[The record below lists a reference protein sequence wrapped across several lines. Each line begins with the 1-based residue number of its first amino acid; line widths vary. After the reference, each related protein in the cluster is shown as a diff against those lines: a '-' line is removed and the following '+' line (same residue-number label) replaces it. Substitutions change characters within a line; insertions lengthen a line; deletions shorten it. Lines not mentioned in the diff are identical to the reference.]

1 MTAVKA
7 KTPAGAKAQV
17 AGNSAIN
24 LDVMMG
30 KAQQELR
37 TSKDRAM
44 HAAAYSYIIWSECQT
59 PSGKTWFDAAV
70 KAENAQIDADNAK
83 MKKDR
88 SDINKFENNKLPKTH
103 PINETGDDAE
113 AKTISAKAKADM
125 IALQAQYAGKNAPEA
140 KKTIE
145 MTNGVIDFMAV
156 VKLVFKFFTAKD
168 ASLLSRYA
176 TVCKFIHERFA
187 AVVPL
192 NFADIV
198 TALADAGG
206 FEASYKAQT
215 TAKQNT
221 KNNAKGSE
229 VQLMT
234 EKAQAVG
241 KESAKAMTAVQSFD
255 MSITNVAEGFTVL
268 LARTD
273 GSKVEVLGEAP
284 VTEAQI
290 TKLVAAFEAPDATI
304 VPAASAFIGRVLS
317 LGEVVGGVMAS
328 TKDGK
333 GQRKLAMRQDDNG
346 KTQLLVSLQKETAG
360 VVVHATPK
368 HDEIQ
373 LGSPEGL
380 FVLSQDHLKQLAQRM
395 TDPLYRRFTQIEAN
409 AAPTKQ
415 DGKKALSKL
424 SWDLTNAVAVK
435 EGEAAKLERL
445 FWSDFSNSADK
456 PTDIEDAKFS
466 TCLIVGRDALVAFYD
481 EVLDKVKKIDEAE
494 NKTAAGTVKKKKTRA
509 AKLEYIGGK
518 LTIEVPG
525 KLKSVQ
531 AVTAHLDKSVALE
544 FRPTDLSALVKA
556 LKQQSASI
564 FYFQIDEGGLLGV
577 KWSDDL
583 GTYAVYVPSLQSNGA
598 LNPKRI
604 SKAQAQAGQFWVNL
618 PMPKVNTAP
627 AKRTIAKKPIA
638 A

>member
-1 MTAVKA
+1 MAAVKA
-7 KTPAGAKAQV
+7 KTPAGAQEQV
-17 AGNSAIN
+17 AGTSAIN
-24 LDVMMG
+24 LNALMG

-59 PSGKTWFDAAV
+59 ASGNAWFDAAV

-83 MKKDR
+83 IKKDR
-88 SDINKFENNKLPKTH
+88 SDINKFEEGKLPKTH
-103 PINETGDDAE
+103 AIYETGDDPE
-113 AKTISAKAKADM
+113 AKAISAKAKADM
-125 IALQAQYAGKNAPEA
+125 IALQALYAGKNAPTA

-145 MTNGVIDFMAV
+145 IENGVIDFLAV
-156 VKLVFKFFTAKD
+156 VKLVFKFFTAAD

-176 TVCKFIHERFA
+176 TVCSYIHARFA

-234 EKAQAVG
+234 AKAQAVG
-241 KESAKAMTAVQSFD
+241 KESAKAMAAVQSFD
-255 MSITNVAEGFTVL
+255 MAVTNVAQGFTVL

-290 TKLVAAFEAPDATI
+290 TNLVSAFEAPDATT

-333 GQRKLAMRQDDNG
+333 GQRKLAMRQDHNG

-395 TDPLYRRFTQIEAN
+395 THPLYRRFTQIQAN
-409 AAPTKQ
+409 SAPTKKN
-415 DGKKALSKL
+415 GKDAVSKL

-466 TCLIVGRDALVAFYD
+466 TCLIVSRDALVAFYD
-481 EVLDKVKKIDEAE
+481 EVLAKLKAKDDAD
-494 NKTAAGTVKKKKTRA
+494 NTDTAGQTKKKTRA
-509 AKLEYIGGK
+509 AKLDYKAGN
-518 LTIEVPG
+518 LTIEIPG
-525 KLKSVQ
+525 KNKSVQ
-531 AVTAHLDKSVALE
+531 AVTAHLDKAVALE
-544 FRPTDLSALVKA
+544 FRPTDLAVLVKL
-556 LKQQSASI
+556 LKQQSAAI
-564 FYFQIDEGGLLGV
+564 FYIQIDEGGLLGI

-583 GTYAVYVPSLQSNGA
+583 GHYAVYVPALQSTGA

-604 SKAQAQAGQFWVNL
+604 SKAQAQANEFWVNL

-627 AKRTIAKKPIA
+627 AKRTTVKKPIA